1 MLSIDISLV
10 VIFAIV
16 WILVVVLSK
25 VYFNPL
31 RRVMS
36 QRDGQIQQDQD
47 AARDALDKYARVIQR
62 IEEEISAA
70 KATARET
77 REEWAS
83 EAQKEKEN
91 MIEEVSRDC
100 RLQVQKAHREMDER
114 IRHLKKELGPQ
125 SHDLAEKIAK
135 RLLS

>member
-77 REEWAS
+77 REEWAR

-91 MIEEVSRDC
+91 MIEEVSQDC
-100 RLQVQKAHREMDER
+100 RQQVQKAHREMDER

>member
-77 REEWAS
+77 REEWAR

-91 MIEEVSRDC
+91 MIEEVSQDC
-100 RLQVQKAHREMDER
+100 RQQVQKAHREMDER
-114 IRHLKKELGPQ
+114 IRHLKKELAPQ